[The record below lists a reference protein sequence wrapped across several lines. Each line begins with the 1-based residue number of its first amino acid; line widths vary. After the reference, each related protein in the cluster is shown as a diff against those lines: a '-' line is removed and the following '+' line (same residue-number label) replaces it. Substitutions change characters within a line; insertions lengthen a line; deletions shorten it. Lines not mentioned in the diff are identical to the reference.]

1 MKRSR
6 QLAGHAIPAAIILL
20 ILWSSPAAGATPLAY
35 VGPGAGLS
43 MLGAL
48 AAVIGVVGLGL
59 LGPLLYPLVW
69 LKRWWHQRHR
79 LRPENE

>member
-1 MKRSR
+1 MKPSCPRVW
-6 QLAGHAIPAAIILL
+6 HAIAVALAL
-20 ILWSSPAAGATPLAY
+20 FVLCASPALGAAPVAY

-59 LGPLLYPLVW
+59 LGPLLYPLVL
-69 LKRWWHQRHR
+69 LKRWYHQRHR
-79 LRPENE
+79 FRPEDE